1 MNKAGWN
8 GRGRFAAPMVACAV
22 VVMLALAIP
31 ARGQEITV
39 QNDSFESGGPTYVVG
54 NFVAGEQAGV
64 RLTSPCDGSI
74 VAVQIGW
81 LSVPGDTLPSVEEA
95 IHIYDG
101 STFPAPGSELLTLA
115 GPVLTDEALNEFRY
129 IDDQQMIP
137 IDVPVSAGQQ
147 FYVTLEFANPTNID
161 PNNPDDPNYTASVF
175 RDLGGCQGGK
185 NVLYAIPGG
194 WLNFCILIS
203 GDLVIRAVVD
213 CGELSGACCLPDGSC
228 TEVTPSECAASDGDY
243 QGDLTDCGSV
253 SCPEPEGACCIEATG
268 GCLNLIEDHCAIV
281 GGIWSGWDTDCATYV
296 CFPIG
301 ACCLPDGSCQDELSP
316 EDCAALEGVF
326 QGDGTDCATVDC
338 PEPEGACCFAGGGCL
353 VLTEGDCAIGA
364 GAWMGGGTD
373 CTDGDQNGTADAC
386 ESSTC
391 AGDTDHDGDV
401 DLGDL
406 AQLLGHYGETSGVGW
421 EEGDFDGDGDVDL
434 SDLAA
439 LLGNYGGACP

>member
-1 MNKAGWN
+1 MNKGGWN
-8 GRGRFAAPMVACAV
+8 SRGRLAAPAVACTALV
-22 VVMLALAIP
+22 VLALAIP
-31 ARGQEITV
+31 APGEEITV

-54 NFVAGEQAGV
+54 DFVPGEQAGV

-129 IDDQQMIP
+129 IDDQQTIP

-161 PNNPDDPNYTASVF
+161 PNDPNDPDYTASVF
-175 RDLGGCQGGK
+175 RDLNGCQAGK

-253 SCPEPEGACCIEATG
+253 SCPQPTGACCIEATS
-268 GCLNLIEDHCAIV
+268 GCLDLTEGDCAIAA
-281 GGIWSGWDTDCATYV
+281 GIWSGWDTDCATYV

-301 ACCLPDGSCQDELSP
+301 ACCLPDGSCEDELSP

-338 PEPEGACCFAGGGCL
+338 PEPEGACCFASGGCL
-353 VLTEGDCAIGA
+353 VLTEGDCAVGA
-364 GAWMGGGTD
+364 GTWMGGGTD
-373 CTDGDQNGTADAC
+373 CSDGNQNGTADAC